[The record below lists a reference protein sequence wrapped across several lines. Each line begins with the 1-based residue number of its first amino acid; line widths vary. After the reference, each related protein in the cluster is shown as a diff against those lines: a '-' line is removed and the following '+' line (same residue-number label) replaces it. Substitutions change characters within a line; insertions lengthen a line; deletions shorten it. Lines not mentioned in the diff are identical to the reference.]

1 MILRFLSWVGL
12 GMTQGPERQTAAE
25 SLLTSEENDGAEA
38 GTGEGNCM
46 ESGAGAEVIGGG
58 AVEKNSNHCV
68 ILSQECKFDG

>member
-1 MILRFLSWVGL
+1 MILRFSSWVGL

-58 AVEKNSNHCV
+58 AVEKNLRH
-68 ILSQECKFDG
+68 IIARMQI